1 MTRDADAANSDA
13 ATPDAA
19 TPDAATP
26 DAATPIA
33 ATPDAAIPGTVA
45 AAVSAAHAAEWSR
58 IVASLIRVTRDWSLA
73 EDAAQDAFAKALE
86 RWPVEGVPRNP
97 GAWIT
102 TVARNGALDRIRR
115 SANEALKMRE
125 VAMMDELDR
134 PDREHDSGHDID
146 DDRLRL
152 IFTCCHP
159 ALAIEAR
166 VALTLRT
173 VAGLTTP
180 EIARAFLVPE
190 ATMAQ
195 RLVRAKRKIQ
205 NAGIPYRVPPAEL
218 LDERLGGVL
227 AVLYLV
233 FNAGYT
239 LTDDAA
245 HDEALSTEAI
255 RVGSLLTELLP
266 RSASAHGLLALMLLQ
281 HARRAG
287 RTDADG
293 ELVSLEDQDRSRWDA
308 LAIRRGLNALD
319 ASYRLEPEPDR
330 YQALATIAACHAT
343 AASADATDYRRIAA
357 LYAGLAAADASPVV
371 ALNAAIARGM
381 AEGAEAGLSA
391 VDEVSASGALDG
403 YYLVP
408 AAQADFLRRLGRA
421 DAAGQRYDAAI
432 ALAPAGPERRYLE
445 RRRAALIAPPVE

>member
-1 MTRDADAANSDA
+1 MASTGA
-13 ATPDAA
+13 
-19 TPDAATP
+19 
-26 DAATPIA
+26 
-33 ATPDAAIPGTVA
+33 VA
-45 AAVSAAHAAEWSR
+45 AAISETHAAEWSR

-73 EDAAQDAFAKALE
+73 EDAAQDAFAKAIE

-125 VAMMDELDR
+125 VAMMDEIGRSD
-134 PDREHDSGHDID
+134 DSGTDID

-218 LDERLGGVL
+218 LEERLAGVL

-245 HDEALSTEAI
+245 HDEALSAEAI

-287 RTDADG
+287 RSDGAG
-293 ELVSLEDQDRSRWDA
+293 ELVSLEEQDRTRWDA
-308 LAIRRGLNALD
+308 LAIRRGLNALE
-319 ASYRLEPEPDR
+319 ASYRLEPVPDR
-330 YQALATIAACHAT
+330 YQALASIAACHAT
-343 AASADATDYRRIAA
+343 AATADATDYARIAA

-381 AEGAEAGLSA
+381 ADGPEAGLAA
-391 VDEVSASGALDG
+391 VDRVAASGALDG

-408 AAQADFLRRLGRA
+408 AAQADFLRRLGRT
-421 DAAGQRYDAAI
+421 DAAGERYDAAI
-432 ALAPAGPERRYLE
+432 ALAPAGPERRYLQ
-445 RRRAALIAPPVE
+445 RRRAALGLPSRPTTSP

>member
-1 MTRDADAANSDA
+1 MRDDGAVSHGSPD
-13 ATPDAA
+13 PDAV
-19 TPDAATP
+19 TDA
-26 DAATPIA
+26 
-33 ATPDAAIPGTVA
+33 VA
-45 AAVSAAHAAEWSR
+45 AAVTAAVASAHAEEWSR
-58 IVASLIRVTRDWSLA
+58 IVASLIRVTGDWSLA
-73 EDAAQDAFAKALE
+73 EDAAQDAFTKAIE
-86 RWPVEGVPRNP
+86 RWPREGVPRNP

-115 SANEALKMRE
+115 SANEALKLRE

-134 PDREHDSGHDID
+134 PDREYDSGYDID

-205 NAGIPYRVPPAEL
+205 NAGIPYRVPPADL
-218 LDERLGGVL
+218 LDERLAGVL

-245 HDEALSTEAI
+245 HDEALSVEAI
-255 RVGSLLTELLP
+255 RVGVVLTESLP
-266 RSASAHGLLALMLLQ
+266 RSASAHALLALMLLQ

-293 ELVSLEDQDRSRWDA
+293 ELVSLEDQDRTQWDTA
-308 LAIRRGLNALD
+308 VIRRGLDALD
-319 ASYRLEPEPDR
+319 TSYRLEPVPDR
-330 YQALATIAACHAT
+330 YQALASIAACHAT
-343 AASADATDYRRIAA
+343 APTADATDYARIAA
-357 LYAGLAAADASPVV
+357 LYAGLAAADASPIV

-381 AEGAEAGLSA
+381 ADGAEAGLTA
-391 VDEVSASGALDG
+391 VDGVAASGALDG
-403 YYLVP
+403 YYLLP
-408 AAQADFLRRLGRA
+408 AAQADFLRRLRRT
-421 DAAGQRYDAAI
+421 DAAAERYDAAI
-432 ALAPAGPERRYLE
+432 ALAQPGPERRYLE
-445 RRRAALIAPPVE
+445 RRRAALSARPTE

>member
-1 MTRDADAANSDA
+1 MTTAEQDAVASTGA
-13 ATPDAA
+13 
-19 TPDAATP
+19 
-26 DAATPIA
+26 
-33 ATPDAAIPGTVA
+33 VA
-45 AAVSAAHAAEWSR
+45 AAISETHAAEWSR

-73 EDAAQDAFAKALE
+73 EDAAQDAFAKAIE

-125 VAMMDELDR
+125 VAMMDEIGRSD
-134 PDREHDSGHDID
+134 DSGTDID

-218 LDERLGGVL
+218 LEERLAGVL

-245 HDEALSTEAI
+245 HDEALSAEAI

-287 RTDADG
+287 RSDGAG
-293 ELVSLEDQDRSRWDA
+293 ELVSLEEQDRTRWDA
-308 LAIRRGLNALD
+308 LAIRRGLNALE
-319 ASYRLEPEPDR
+319 ASYRLEPVPDR
-330 YQALATIAACHAT
+330 YQALASIAACHAT
-343 AASADATDYRRIAA
+343 AATADATDYARIAA

-381 AEGAEAGLSA
+381 ADGPEAGLAA
-391 VDEVSASGALDG
+391 VDRVAASGALDG

-408 AAQADFLRRLGRA
+408 AAQADFLRRLGRT
-421 DAAGQRYDAAI
+421 DAAGERYDAAI
-432 ALAPAGPERRYLE
+432 ALAPAGPERRYLQ
-445 RRRAALIAPPVE
+445 RRRAALGLPSRPTTSP

>member
-1 MTRDADAANSDA
+1 MTTEAAAQAPTDAAA
-13 ATPDAA
+13 
-19 TPDAATP
+19 
-26 DAATPIA
+26 
-33 ATPDAAIPGTVA
+33 
-45 AAVSAAHAAEWSR
+45 SAAEVSVAIERTHAAEWSR
-58 IVASLIRVTRDWSLA
+58 VVASLIRITGDWSLA
-73 EDAAQDAFAKALE
+73 EDSAQDAFATALE
-86 RWPVEGVPRNP
+86 RWPRDGVPRNP

-115 SANEALKMRE
+115 RANESRKLQE
-125 VAMMDELDR
+125 VAVMDELGR
-134 PDREHDSGHDID
+134 QGAEQEID

-159 ALAIEAR
+159 ALALEAR

-190 ATMAQ
+190 PTMAQ
-195 RLVRAKRKIQ
+195 RLVRAKRKIM

-218 LDERLGGVL
+218 LPERLAGVL

-245 HDEALSTEAI
+245 HDEGLSLEAI
-255 RVGSLLTELLP
+255 RVGGVLVDLLP
-266 RSASAHGLLALMLLQ
+266 NEPSASGLLALMLLQ

-287 RTDADG
+287 RMDADG
-293 ELVSLEDQDRSRWDA
+293 ELVPLEDQDRSLWDGRGIA
-308 LAIRRGLNALD
+308 RGLAVLAGATRAKPPAGAPASGD
-319 ASYRLEPEPDR
+319 APADADR
-330 YQALATIAACHAT
+330 YVLLA
-343 AASADATDYRRIAA
+343 RIAA
-357 LYAGLAAADASPVV
+357 VHAVAAAPADTDFGAVVALYEALAAIDPSPVV

-381 AEGAEAGLSA
+381 ADGPQAGLAA
-391 VDEVSASGALDG
+391 VDAVAATGALDG
-403 YYLVP
+403 YYLLP

-421 DAAGQRYDAAI
+421 VAAAERYDSAI
-432 ALAPAGPERRYLE
+432 ALAPDGPERRYLE
-445 RRRAALIAPPVE
+445 RRRNAL

>member
-1 MTRDADAANSDA
+1 MQYAMFVVVDPDAEPYVAAEDDYAEWDADLERRGVLFDKRRLRPADEATTLRVRGGELIISDGPFTESKEWIAGFALLECADLDEAIGIAPHPRHGPLRTHRA
-13 ATPDAA
+13 ATAGPAERGPARVRD
-19 TPDAATP
+19 D
-26 DAATPIA
+26 
-33 ATPDAAIPGTVA
+33 G
-45 AAVSAAHAAEWSR
+45 AVSSDGRCGCGDGAPSAVTAAHAAEWSR
-58 IVASLIRVTRDWSLA
+58 IVASLIRVTGDWSLA
-73 EDAAQDAFAKALE
+73 EDAAQDAFTKAIE
-86 RWPVEGVPRNP
+86 RWPREGVPRNP

-115 SANEALKMRE
+115 SANEALKLRE
-125 VAMMDELDR
+125 VAMMDELGR
-134 PDREHDSGHDID
+134 PDREYDSGYDID

-218 LDERLGGVL
+218 LDERLAGVL

-245 HDEALSTEAI
+245 HDEALSVGGDPRGEPAHRAAAAI
-255 RVGSLLTELLP
+255 GVG
-266 RSASAHGLLALMLLQ
+266 
-281 HARRAG
+281 ARRC
-287 RTDADG
+287 
-293 ELVSLEDQDRSRWDA
+293 SR
-308 LAIRRGLNALD
+308 
-319 ASYRLEPEPDR
+319 
-330 YQALATIAACHAT
+330 
-343 AASADATDYRRIAA
+343 
-357 LYAGLAAADASPVV
+357 
-371 ALNAAIARGM
+371 
-381 AEGAEAGLSA
+381 
-391 VDEVSASGALDG
+391 
-403 YYLVP
+403 
-408 AAQADFLRRLGRA
+408 
-421 DAAGQRYDAAI
+421 
-432 ALAPAGPERRYLE
+432 
-445 RRRAALIAPPVE
+445 